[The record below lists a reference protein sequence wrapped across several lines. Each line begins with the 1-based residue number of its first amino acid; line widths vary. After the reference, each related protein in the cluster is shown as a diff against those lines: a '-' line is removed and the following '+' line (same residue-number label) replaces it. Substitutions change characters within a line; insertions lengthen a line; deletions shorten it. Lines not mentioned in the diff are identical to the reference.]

1 MSNGLQN
8 VQNYLA
14 PAIGT
19 PRVFM
24 LNQTF
29 DPLAPVTQAF
39 RNITGGM
46 IDGQPFQPS
55 GVFIDNTQGTAPL
68 TVIINE
74 MAYRMVCPAGESL
87 SLPFPA
93 PKDLSATITGTG
105 LATVIFV
112 DFPVIPY
119 RSF

>member
-19 PRVFM
+19 PRVFL
-24 LNQTF
+24 LNQDFTG
-29 DPLAPVTQAF
+29 AIVTQDF
-39 RNITGGM
+39 RNVEGGM
-46 IDGQPFQPS
+46 IDGQPFRPS
-55 GVFIDNTQGTAPL
+55 GLFIDNTLGTGPL

-74 MAYRMVCPAGESL
+74 MAYRMVCPAGETL

-93 PKDLSATITGTG
+93 PKDLSATVTGTG
-105 LATVIFV
+105 VATVIFV

>member
-1 MSNGLQN
+1 MSAGLNN
-8 VQNYLA
+8 VQNYMA

-19 PRVFM
+19 PRVF
-24 LNQTF
+24 LINQDFTGITY
-29 DPLAPVTQAF
+29 TQGF
-39 RNITGGM
+39 RNVEGGM

-55 GVFIDNTQGTAPL
+55 GVFIDNTVGTGPL
-68 TVIINE
+68 TVVINE
-74 MAYRMVCPAGESL
+74 MSYRMVCPAGESL

-93 PKDLSATITGTG
+93 PKDLSTTITGTG
-105 LATVIFV
+105 VATVIFV